1 MTTEPIELS
10 GKTIVLTG
18 KFSLMTR
25 KEAAA
30 ALEARGAN
38 ISSSVNGGTDILFA
52 GEKAG
57 SKKKKAESLGVAI
70 HSEAALAAALKGE
83 AAATSSAST
92 TGAPSG
98 SGPAVFSGE
107 HRDIADGEIVLVQG
121 SGAKPYQL
129 KNIGGVYSCSCPAWR
144 NQSVP
149 IERRSCKHL
158 VKVRGHE
165 AEQARIGDPAL
176 AAPSRS
182 GEDKDKP
189 PVLLAH
195 SWKPEDDP
203 TGWWMSEKL
212 DGVRAWWNGEV
223 FLSRLGNRYMAPD
236 WFTAGLPATPL
247 DGELWMARGAFQRTI
262 SVVRRHDGSDHW
274 KQIRFLVF
282 DAPEHDG
289 DFEARVEWLKRSF
302 GGGVADYVQVVEHA
316 RCDGVAHLKTELAR
330 VEGLSGEGLM
340 LRQPGSRYV
349 AGRSTTLLKV
359 KSFFDAEAKVLGY
372 KAGAG
377 RHKGR
382 VGALNVVTPDG
393 VEFAVGTG
401 LSDKQREN
409 PPPVGA
415 VISYRYQELTDGGVP
430 RFPTFLGVRHDYAWP
445 EEPRQ
450 PV

>member
-1 MTTEPIELS
+1 MPIELS
-10 GKTIVLTG
+10 GKSIVLTG

-30 ALEARGAN
+30 ALEARGASV
-38 ISSSVNGGTDILFA
+38 SSSVNAGTDILFA

-57 SKKKKAESLGVAI
+57 SKKKKAESLGVTI
-70 HSEAALAAALKGE
+70 HSEAELVAALSGE
-83 AAATSSAST
+83 AAPAHVVS
-92 TGAPSG
+92 GAAAPAAPG
-98 SGPAVFSGE
+98 APAVFSGG
-107 HRDIADGEIVLVQG
+107 HRDIADGEIVLVKG

-165 AEQARIGDPAL
+165 AEQARIGDPNL

-182 GEDKDKP
+182 GADADKP

-195 SWKPEDDP
+195 SWKPEVDP

-212 DGVRAWWNGEV
+212 DGVRAYWNGEV

-236 WFTAGLPATPL
+236 WFTAGLPKTPL

-274 KQIRFLVF
+274 KQIRFLIF

-289 DFEARVEWLKRSF
+289 AFEARVDWLKRTF
-302 GGGVADYVQVVEHA
+302 GQSVSDYIRVVEHT
-316 RCDGVAHLKTELAR
+316 RCEGAEQLKDELAR
-330 VEGLSGEGLM
+330 IEALSGEGVM

-349 AGRSTTLLKV
+349 AGRSSTLLKV
-359 KSFFDAEAKVLGY
+359 KSFFDAEAKVLSY

-382 VGALNVVTPDG
+382 VGALNVVTPGG

-409 PPPVGA
+409 PPAIGA
-415 VISYRYQELTDGGVP
+415 VITYRYQELTDGGVP
-430 RFPTFLGVRHDYAWP
+430 RFPTFLAERHDFEWP
-445 EEPRQ
+445 VAPEP
-450 PV
+450 PA